1 MKILQAQV
9 QDTNAHDQF
18 GKNFELSDHMKKMRI
33 IYLSFVFLFIASH
46 LRLSAQDSVA
56 IESGTVVIHKDP
68 RLDLLMAKQAQIN
81 EATSRDARRTGKGY
95 RLMIISTNSRDEAI
109 AAKTKVYTYFPE
121 LKAYLWHQSPY
132 YKVKAGNFKDRKEAE
147 AYQQKLNAYFPKG
160 VFIMND
166 IVELKLDRP
175 EEEEL

>member
-1 MKILQAQV
+1 MQIMKRILLLLLV
-9 QDTNAHDQF
+9 
-18 GKNFELSDHMKKMRI
+18 
-33 IYLSFVFLFIASH
+33 ASSITV
-46 LRLSAQDSVA
+46 SAQTTSVTSADSDST
-56 IESGTVVIHKDP
+56 IIIHKDP
-68 RLDLLMAKQAQIN
+68 RIDLLVSKQAQIN
-81 EATSRDARRTGKGY
+81 ELTSRDARKTGKGY

-147 AYQQKLNAYFPKG
+147 TYQERLNAYFPNG

-166 IVELKLDRP
+166 VVELKIDKNR
-175 EEEEL
+175 EEEL